1 MTLPSYRLTLGEH
14 SVLPQRVIITD
25 KNCALCLARYA
36 EGFYDEVRLDFGDYD
51 IESCSFDVVKGVLF

>member
-25 KNCALCLARYA
+25 KNSALCMARYA

-51 IESCSFDVVKGVLF
+51 SESGSFDVVKGVLF